1 MDFELMAL
9 RARVEVLERMIRVA
23 AVAMVSMIILGLP
36 TAIRA
41 VGPTQVTAPFTVVDD
56 HGRVLLKVEAQPGR
70 GASASFYNEAGRTVL
85 RVGGSPTGC
94 CGWIGVYSDDDAKPK
109 AQLAVQKDNTG
120 VVRLAGDGDDFSQV
134 NGKGFVVRRGSN
146 NLAALSASPDGG
158 FLRLRDHNNS
168 VIGEFTSMNG
178 GAGKITIFG
187 KGAQR
192 TTLGVAA
199 DDAGLI
205 RLDSIKD
212 SFVILHGNGAI
223 RTVNSSGKAVTELGT
238 DEGGSGILDVRHKSG
253 DGGVRLEVAPDGTGA
268 MKIHSPPFEVKAQ
281 MGVKE
286 GGKGDVCVMGGKG
299 NICLSGIAIKS
310 FIPW

>member
-1 MDFELMAL
+1 MDSELIAL
-9 RARVEVLERMIRVA
+9 RARVQALERMMRLAPI
-23 AVAMVSMIILGLP
+23 AMISVIILILP
-36 TAIRA
+36 AGTRA

-56 HGRVLLKVEAQPGR
+56 NGRVLLKVEAVAGR
-70 GASASFYNEAGRTVL
+70 GASASFYNEAGRAVL

-134 NGKGFVVRRGSN
+134 NGKGFVVRRGTN
-146 NLAALSASPDGG
+146 NLTALSSSLDGG
-158 FLRLRDHNNS
+158 SLRLRDHNNA
-168 VIGEFTSMNG
+168 VIGEFTSTNG
-178 GAGKITIFG
+178 GTGQITIFG
-187 KGAQR
+187 KGAKR

-205 RLDSIKD
+205 RLDSVKG
-212 SFVILHGNGAI
+212 SFAILHGAGVI
-223 RTVNSSGKAVTELGT
+223 RAVNLDGKSVAELGS

-253 DGGVRLEVAPDGTGA
+253 NGGVRLEVAPDGTGT

-299 NICLSGIAIKS
+299 NICLSGIALKS